1 MQGNRKRA
9 HVLQKKEIVLQ
20 LSDFLYNKEA
30 AYLYKEVF
38 MSKYT
43 DYNFRET
50 TKTFINLEGF
60 KEPTPIQQAVIPLAC
75 KGRNIIGISDTGTG
89 KTHSFLIPIME
100 RGGQQSV
107 CDSGSYNGTD
117 QRACLTDL

>member
-60 KEPTPIQQAVIPLAC
+60 KEPTPVSYTHLETQYY
-75 KGRNIIGISDTGTG
+75 GRNYQA
-89 KTHSFLIPIME
+89 L
-100 RGGQQSV
+100 
-107 CDSGSYNGTD
+107 
-117 QRACLTDL
+117 

>member
-60 KEPTPIQQAVIPLAC
+60 KEPTPIQQAVIRWHAREETSLVFPIRVPE
-75 KGRNIIGISDTGTG
+75 K
-89 KTHSFLIPIME
+89 HIPF
-100 RGGQQSV
+100 
-107 CDSGSYNGTD
+107 
-117 QRACLTDL
+117 

>member
-38 MSKYT
+38 MRQYT
-43 DYNFRET
+43 DYNFTVRPR
-50 TKTFINLEGF
+50 KQFINLEGF

-75 KGRNIIGISDTGTG
+75 KEETSLVFPIRVPE
-89 KTHSFLIPIME
+89 KHIPF
-100 RGGQQSV
+100 
-107 CDSGSYNGTD
+107 
-117 QRACLTDL
+117 

>member
-1 MQGNRKRA
+1 
-9 HVLQKKEIVLQ
+9 
-20 LSDFLYNKEA
+20 
-30 AYLYKEVF
+30 

-75 KGRNIIGISDTGTG
+75 KGKKHHWYFRYGYRKNTFLSDSDYG
-89 KTHSFLIPIME
+89 E
-100 RGGQQSV
+100 GGQQSV